1 MTAARASSRWW
12 RRWMLPPRG
21 STPRRYSVARPRP
34 AWGRRTTSCVIACG
48 EARWPRS
55 RNSSRTAQITRSLE
69 RRSALGPHCT
79 SPVGA
84 ARSRRCLSCGSSL
97 NKGMWRGECN
107 WWACVDKEVVEQ
119 ILLQAKK
126 DGKTNDI
133 ITAKDKLD
141 GKTPIELAKERQAE
155 LLAIAAAASAAG
167 DGEEKN
173 ELDEKRKYD
182 QIVQMLE
189 KGVDAA

>member
-1 MTAARASSRWW
+1 MGAPDYELRNCVRRGEMAKIKELIKNGADYTVSGETLRAW
-12 RRWMLPPRG
+12 
-21 STPRRYSVARPRP
+21 TPLH
-34 AWGRRTTSCVIACG
+34 IAC
-48 EARWPRS
+48 W
-55 RNSSRTAQITRSLE
+55 
-69 RRSALGPHCT
+69 
-79 SPVGA
+79 
-84 ARSRRCLSCGSSL
+84 GSQ
-97 NKGMWRGECN
+97 KPQ
-107 WWACVDKEVVEQ
+107 VDKEVVEQ

>member
-1 MTAARASSRWW
+1 MLSS
-12 RRWMLPPRG
+12 P
-21 STPRRYSVARPRP
+21 
-34 AWGRRTTSCVIACG
+34 
-48 EARWPRS
+48 
-55 RNSSRTAQITRSLE
+55 Q
-69 RRSALGPHCT
+69 
-79 SPVGA
+79 
-84 ARSRRCLSCGSSL
+84 
-97 NKGMWRGECN
+97 
-107 WWACVDKEVVEQ
+107 VDKEVVEQ